1 MAALKRS
8 KAPHSPWITAIK
20 IISVP
25 IVSAV
30 LLLVALL
37 ATAFVI
43 AKGPASSESKRLCA
57 TFAEKRSSIAGL
69 FFTAEQLE
77 ESLFYMPP
85 KPVEYPIEMDEG
97 AFVSGGSISYA
108 EGKESSFII
117 VTDIAPSR
125 LSLIKD
131 NTGLSQNSVSVGLSG
146 DVDAIIFGDYLKY
159 RGEDEAIY
167 CMVAMDGDGVLTV
180 GAMNA
185 YEAANSGYVWGIAAD
200 RVLVSG
206 GTPAVSL
213 GGGYASRAAIGQRAD
228 GSLILVY
235 ADADAFYPNGATHDE
250 LAALMYSL
258 GAVNAASL
266 KVDGTVRVADVH
278 VCGER
283 RVAPYSFVVMGGATQ

>member
-1 MAALKRS
+1 MAAVKRS

-25 IVSAV
+25 VVSA
-30 LLLVALL
+30 LLLLIALL

-43 AKGPASSESKRLCA
+43 AKGPATSQSKRLCA
-57 TFAEKRSSIAGL
+57 TFAEKRSGIAGL
-69 FFTAEQLE
+69 FFTAEELG

-85 KPVEYPIEMDEG
+85 APQAYPIEMDES
-97 AFVSGGSISYA
+97 AFVGGGSISYA
-108 EGKESSFII
+108 DGEESKYII
-117 VTDIAPSR
+117 VTGIAPSR

-146 DVDAIIFGDYLKY
+146 DVDAVIFGDYLKY
-159 RGEDEAIY
+159 RGEDDAIY
-167 CMVAMDGDGVLTV
+167 CMAAVDGEGVLTV

-206 GTPAVSL
+206 GVPLTSL

-235 ADADAFYPNGATHDE
+235 AEADAIYPNGATHDE

-266 KVDGTVRVADVH
+266 KVDGTVRVADEH
-278 VCGER
+278 VFGDR
-283 RVAPYSFVVMGGATQ
+283 RVAPYSLVVMGGATQ